1 MVFFMTFRA
10 IFYDRN
16 GASPSTR
23 SVSAADAEHLPDIIL
38 VVPGRTTYD
47 HDGHDP
53 EGRHI
58 YRERATDWRRN
69 SPSSE

>member
-1 MVFFMTFRA
+1 MTFRA

-16 GASPSTR
+16 GHISAPAR
-23 SVSAADAEHLPDIIL
+23 GVPAADAEHLPDIIL
-38 VVPGRTTYD
+38 VVPGRMTYD

-58 YRERATDWRRN
+58 YRERVTN
-69 SPSSE
+69 